1 MKRVGSAIKLVGK
14 WAIILGAIYA
24 GMTLLSGL
32 DFETRIGWFLTAL
45 AMAIA
50 YVDGTQKDRIATL
63 EYRVDELSRRING
76 Y

>member
-1 MKRVGSAIKLVGK
+1 MKQIRSVIKLVSK
-14 WAIILGAIYA
+14 WAIILGAIYI

-32 DFETRIGWFLTAL
+32 DFEARMGWFLAAL

-50 YVDGTQKDRIATL
+50 YVDGTQKERIATL